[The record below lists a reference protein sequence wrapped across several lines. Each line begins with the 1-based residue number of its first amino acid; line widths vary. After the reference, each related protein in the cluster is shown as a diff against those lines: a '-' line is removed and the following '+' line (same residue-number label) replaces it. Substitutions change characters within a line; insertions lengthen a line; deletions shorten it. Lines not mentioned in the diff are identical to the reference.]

1 MDCVSI
7 PFLKKPEKYEV
18 PSWDQIYEFCIQV
31 ANQIRHSSYKPDLL
45 VAISRG
51 GWVPGRI
58 LSDLLENP
66 NIATIK
72 VEHYLDIYKTRARP
86 KITQPLPIEV
96 KEKRILLVDDIADS
110 GKSLKLVKKHL
121 FDQGAVDVKICAL
134 YCKPWSI
141 VIPDFLARTTDA
153 WVCFPHEINETMKKI
168 ILKLK
173 GQGKSGEEIEAELMR
188 IGIKPSVI
196 KKLASRI
203 LAGEDSPSA

>member
-1 MDCVSI
+1 MSVSSS
-7 PFLKKPEKYEV
+7 KKPEKYEA
-18 PSWDQIYEFCIQV
+18 PSWNHIYELCIQV
-31 ANQIRHSSYKPDLL
+31 VDQIRRSGYKPDLL

-51 GWVPGRI
+51 GWVPGRV

-72 VEHYLDIYKTRARP
+72 VEHYIGIYKTRARP

-96 KEKRILLVDDIADS
+96 DGKQILLVDDIADS

-121 FDQGAVDVKICAL
+121 FDQGAADVKICAL

-141 VIPDFLARTTDA
+141 VTPDFLARTTDA
-153 WVCFPHEINETMKKI
+153 WICFPHEIYETMKKI

-173 GQGKSGEEIEAELMR
+173 GRGKSREEIEAELVR
-188 IGIKPSVI
+188 IGMRPPIV
-196 KKLASRI
+196 KKFTPQI
-203 LAGEDSPSA
+203 LAGEDNC

>member
-1 MDCVSI
+1 MSI
-7 PFLKKPEKYEV
+7 SFPKKPEKYEA
-18 PSWDQIYEFCIQV
+18 PDWNYIYELCIQV
-31 ANQIRHSSYKPDLL
+31 ADQIRRSGHKPDLL

-51 GWVPGRI
+51 GWVPGRV

-72 VEHYLDIYKTRARP
+72 VEHYIDIYKTRARP

-96 KEKRILLVDDIADS
+96 EGKRVLLVDDIADS

-121 FDQGAVDVKICAL
+121 FDQGAADVKICAL

-141 VIPDFLARTTDA
+141 VTPDFLARTTDA
-153 WVCFPHEINETMKKI
+153 WICFPHEIYETMKKI

-173 GQGKSGEEIEAELMR
+173 GQGKSQEEIEAELVR
-188 IGIKPSVI
+188 IGIKPPLI
-196 KKLASRI
+196 KKFVPEI
-203 LAGEDSPSA
+203 LAGEGNC

>member
-1 MDCVSI
+1 MSI
-7 PFLKKPEKYEV
+7 SPSKKPDKYEA
-18 PSWDQIYEFCIQV
+18 PSWGYIYELCIQV
-31 ANQIRHSSYKPDLL
+31 ANQIRRSGYKPDLL

-51 GWVPGRI
+51 GWIPGRV

-66 NIATIK
+66 NLATIK
-72 VEHYLDIYKTRARP
+72 VEHYIGIYKTRARP

-134 YCKPWSI
+134 YYKPWS
-141 VIPDFLARTTDA
+141 VVTPDFYARRTDA
-153 WVCFPHEINETMKKI
+153 WICFPHEIYETMKKI

-173 GQGKSGEEIEAELMR
+173 GQGRSREEIEAELVR
-188 IGIKPSVI
+188 TGIKPQVI
-196 KKLASRI
+196 KKFAPQI
-203 LAGEDSPSA
+203 LTGENNY